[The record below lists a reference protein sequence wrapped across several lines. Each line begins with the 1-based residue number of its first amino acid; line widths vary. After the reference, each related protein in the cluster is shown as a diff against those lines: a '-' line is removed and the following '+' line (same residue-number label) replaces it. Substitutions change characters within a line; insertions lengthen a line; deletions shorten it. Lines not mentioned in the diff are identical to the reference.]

1 MVMISHTIRFLFST
15 GTISSN
21 FSVVCLLVLVSKERI
36 IFKYCLHIFRWL
48 HKESK
53 NIFLTN
59 TKWLYIMTLCSPR
72 KKRKKDITNF
82 SKFLKHCILKTKKVI
97 RILSTLLFCDIGVLS
112 LSAGIVQYIKHFA
125 KVLEGVDDCY
135 LDGCWQNNVRE
146 DAAEKGCF
154 I

>member
-1 MVMISHTIRFLFST
+1 MFVSFGIKGTYHFQILLAYLQMVTQ
-15 GTISSN
+15 
-21 FSVVCLLVLVSKERI
+21 SKTV
-36 IFKYCLHIFRWL
+36 
-48 HKESK
+48 
-53 NIFLTN
+53 FLTS
-59 TKWLYIMTLCSPR
+59 TKWVYIVTLCSPR
-72 KKRKKDITNF
+72 KKRKIVANF

-97 RILSTLLFCDIGVLS
+97 RILSTLLFCDIGILS